1 MKYLLWALLLYLA
14 WRWYSAQKQKGDAP
28 AADDAATPAASTPAA
43 TSAANAPV
51 RSEAMVRCASCGI
64 HLPVSEAL
72 PAPGD
77 LHFCSEAHR
86 ARHDAH

>member
-14 WRWYSAQKQKGDAP
+14 WRWYSALKHKSE
-28 AADDAATPAASTPAA
+28 AAGPEA
-43 TSAANAPV
+43 TSSPVPDAGREAAA
-51 RSEAMVRCASCGI
+51 EAMVRCASCGI

-77 LHFCSEAHR
+77 LHYCSEAHR
-86 ARHDAH
+86 THHQAH

>member
-14 WRWYSAQKQKGDAP
+14 WRWYSAQNQKTEAPGAEPASSPEPDAGRE
-28 AADDAATPAASTPAA
+28 A
-43 TSAANAPV
+43 
-51 RSEAMVRCASCGI
+51 EAMVRCASCGI

-77 LHFCSEAHR
+77 LHYCSEAHR
-86 ARHDAH
+86 ARHQAH

>member
-14 WRWYSAQKQKGDAP
+14 WRWYSAQKQRDDTSVPDAP
-28 AADDAATPAASTPAA
+28 AAPASDAGGKP
-43 TSAANAPV
+43 
-51 RSEAMVRCASCGI
+51 EAMVRCASCGI

-77 LHFCSEAHR
+77 LHFCCEAHR
-86 ARHDAH
+86 LRHPAH